1 MDVQQ
6 WFNQRQSRRR
16 MLKHIGALAGAS
28 LALDAG
34 LSHIDAAAAASNPIS
49 HVLVA
54 CQENRTFD
62 EYFGYYPEAGRYSVP
77 PGYYQPNGQGG
88 KVYPYHF
95 QSYSTMDV
103 SHSWQAIHSE
113 WDTGKMDG
121 VYTTDGTNAM
131 GYYNGSDL
139 PYYYWLAQNFTL
151 CGNYFCYQLGPTL
164 PNRLALWTGTCG
176 GNTTNNVQG
185 GQLNWPTIVD
195 VLDEYSIT
203 WKCYNLGLG
212 TGSQPTAAEGY
223 NALAFFQKWIV
234 DPRLYY
240 QEIDYYNDLKTG
252 TLPQISFLITES
264 IISEHPPADIQ
275 MGQQKMQQVITALR
289 QSSAWKHSALFF
301 TYDEG
306 GGYFDHVAPTQV
318 DAYGMGFRVPM
329 LVISPWVKP
338 GYVSGQ
344 LYEHSSVL
352 KFIERRFGLPSL
364 ASINH
369 QFDTQTPGANN
380 DVANGQPYGPPAPP
394 RDGLSQIGDFYEV
407 FHF

>member
-1 MDVQQ
+1 
-6 WFNQRQSRRR
+6 
-16 MLKHIGALAGAS
+16 
-28 LALDAG
+28 
-34 LSHIDAAAAASNPIS
+34 
-49 HVLVA
+49 
-54 CQENRTFD
+54 
-62 EYFGYYPEAGRYSVP
+62 
-77 PGYYQPNGQGG
+77 
-88 KVYPYHF
+88 
-95 QSYSTMDV
+95 MDV
-103 SHSWQAIHSE
+103 SHSWQAMHSE

-252 TLPQISFLITES
+252 TLPQVSFLITES
-264 IISEHPPADIQ
+264 IISEHPPADIH
-275 MGQQKMQQVITALR
+275 T
-289 QSSAWKHSALFF
+289 
-301 TYDEG
+301 
-306 GGYFDHVAPTQV
+306 
-318 DAYGMGFRVPM
+318 
-329 LVISPWVKP
+329 ISQPNV
-338 GYVSGQ
+338 
-344 LYEHSSVL
+344 EH
-352 KFIERRFGLPSL
+352 
-364 ASINH
+364 
-369 QFDTQTPGANN
+369 
-380 DVANGQPYGPPAPP
+380 
-394 RDGLSQIGDFYEV
+394 RDGESSSRNEGAQDHQQEP
-407 FHF
+407 